1 MSDRSDRKKVRDKF
15 QCVIG
20 MREKSKR
27 HIFMSEGSDRKKV
40 RDIFLWN
47 WEVNRKKVRDMFLW
61 NWEVNRKKYVTSF
74 SV

>member
-1 MSDRSDRKKVRDKF
+1 
-15 QCVIG
+15 